1 MFLKFDLVLKS
12 HLNCLSQTALV
23 FLILVFFRRAKRSY
37 FCNGSTMLCFVGFAE
52 VINPDDISLSN
63 NTKSVFAT
71 V

>member
-1 MFLKFDLVLKS
+1 
-12 HLNCLSQTALV
+12 
-23 FLILVFFRRAKRSY
+23 
-37 FCNGSTMLCFVGFAE
+37 MLCFVGFAE